1 MLGPQRVAWLAL
13 AYRACHLSGHTSPE
27 SVCDD
32 MESCPG
38 EVSLATLDAAVRFG
52 AVDWKL
58 IALLDRP
65 ELVLPAARVLTER
78 GEFARAEALMHS
90 LPPRGRRSRKS
101 WALPYAGRRW
111 SNVEQAM
118 RAFQADGL
126 SMNRDEVESLAVRAY
141 TVGTG
146 KTHSDY
152 MDEYADTLFPEDVRV

>member
-13 AYRACHLSGHTSPE
+13 AYRACHLNGHNSPE
-27 SVCDD
+27 SVFGDF
-32 MESCPG
+32 ESCPG
-38 EVSLATLDAAVRFG
+38 EVSLATLDAGVRFG
-52 AVDWKL
+52 AADWKL
-58 IALLDRP
+58 VALLDRP

-78 GEFARAEALMHS
+78 DELARAEALMHS

-111 SNVEQAM
+111 SEVEQVM
-118 RAFQADGL
+118 RAFEAEGF
-126 SMNRDEVESLAVRAY
+126 SMSRDEVESLAVRAY

-152 MDEYADTLFPEDVRV
+152 MDEYANTLFPEDIRV